1 MIKVEKIEVGY
12 LKENC
17 YILKQGNNV
26 LVIDPGDEYEKI
38 KNVIGS
44 SKVVGILITHNH
56 FDHIGAR
63 DDLSKYYKVP
73 VYDYNNLEE
82 KEYTIE
88 PFKFKVIKTP
98 GHSIDSVTYYFEN
111 ESIMFVGDFIFKD
124 GIGRCDLTGGDID
137 TMYKSI
143 SKIKT
148 YPDCIIYPGHGSET
162 SLNIEKENNPY
173 FKIEHV

>member
-17 YILKQGNNV
+17 YLLKLNNSILI
-26 LVIDPGDEYEKI
+26 IDPGDESEKI
-38 KNVIGS
+38 KKAIGDNNVI
-44 SKVVGILITHNH
+44 GILITHNH

-63 DDLSKYYKVP
+63 DELSKYYNVKVYS
-73 VYDYNNLEE
+73 YDNLEE
-82 KEYTIE
+82 KEYITG

-98 GHSIDSVTYYFEN
+98 GHSIDSVTYYFE
-111 ESIMFVGDFIFKD
+111 EEKIMFVGDFFFKD
-124 GIGRCDLTGGDID
+124 GVGRCDLTGGDID
-137 TMYKSI
+137 SMYKSI

-148 YPDCIIYPGHGSET
+148 YPDSIIYPGHGGET